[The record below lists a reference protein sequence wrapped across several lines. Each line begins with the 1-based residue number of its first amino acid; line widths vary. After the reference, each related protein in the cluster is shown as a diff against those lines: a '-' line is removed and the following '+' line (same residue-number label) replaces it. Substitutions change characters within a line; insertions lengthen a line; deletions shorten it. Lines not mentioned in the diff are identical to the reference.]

1 LSFSSQLVLGSVRR
15 LACCADVTRNGAV
28 CRACFYREATGE
40 LVWLG
45 GNVRWWMGEPV
56 DPSQIRSTSLSRRRR
71 CFLMTTPPPSHN
83 LSLGC
88 TGSVGVLLTQVT
100 RVVLLPHFK
109 NKKLHCAYTE
119 TNLETELSTCT
130 YCTNHPQRRRHS
142 SMFRFTASQG
152 NVADKVRLDLY
163 RTFFLFFERKKID

>member
-1 LSFSSQLVLGSVRR
+1 VVGWEREVVDGRTRGSLPNPEHFAFPPAPLLSHDDS
-15 LACCADVTRNGAV
+15 A
-28 CRACFYREATGE
+28 
-40 LVWLG
+40 
-45 GNVRWWMGEPV
+45 
-56 DPSQIRSTSLSRRRR
+56 SLSQ
-71 CFLMTTPPPSHN
+71 
-83 LSLGC
+83 SLAGLHW
-88 TGSVGVLLTQVT
+88 SVGVLLTQVT

-130 YCTNHPQRRRHS
+130 YSTNHPQRRRHS